1 MATGFRPPCQQ
12 AQQSSPSWLAGGLA
26 RPLFSG
32 HGHPGP
38 VVLIESTTYGGE
50 ADDKGEAV
58 TEEANED
65 RGRLRLQ
72 WPTFRGSPVRWGI
85 AAAGWLLLAA
95 SILLTSVREQGLSW
109 LDALFLAVLLALFAI
124 CVMGTVSTIRHPRPT
139 PTAED
144 HS

>member
-1 MATGFRPPCQQ
+1 MATRLDVG
-12 AQQSSPSWLAGGLA
+12 ALG
-26 RPLFSG
+26 PL
-32 HGHPGP
+32 
-38 VVLIESTTYGGE
+38 VLCESATYGGR
-50 ADDKGEAV
+50 ADDKGEAMA
-58 TEEANED
+58 EKANED

-95 SILLTSVREQGLSW
+95 SILLTSVRTQGISW
-109 LDALFLAVLLALFAI
+109 LDALFLAVLIALFAT
-124 CVMGTVSTIRHPRPT
+124 CVTGTISTIRHPRPT